1 MKVIHLIRPLIPIV
15 PEVEKPTSIIPF
27 REKVLWT
34 SCALL
39 IYMVCSNLP
48 LYGVQR
54 AITSDPFYWMR
65 VILASNRGT
74 LMELGV
80 SPLVT
85 TGMVMQLLAGA
96 KVIDVNLDT
105 KEDRVLFMAAQKI
118 VGLAVTFVMATAY
131 VISGMY
137 GNISAIGA
145 GNAMLIVAQ
154 LTFSGVILLLLDEML
169 QRGYGLGS
177 GISLFIASH
186 ISETIVWNAFS
197 PTTINTGR
205 GTEFEGAVIA
215 LFHLIIVR
223 KNKIAAIW
231 EALTRQNLPNL
242 FSLMATV
249 LIFAVAAYLQL
260 LRVNLTVKMQRSQG
274 LERPFPIKLFYTSN
288 MPIILYTAL
297 ISNIYFVS
305 QMLYNAQPTS
315 PFIKLIGEWAS
326 VDGSG
331 GSGTVVPVGGLVYYI
346 SPPATVT
353 SMFYDPFHAMFYLL
367 FTLTACAIFGGTWTE
382 VSGTSVRDVARQ
394 MRENNVIM
402 KGHRDT
408 ATAKVLGRYIPTAAA
423 LGGICIGLLSVVA
436 DYLGAIGSGTGILL
450 TVTIIYDCYQA
461 FVRENSGD
469 YRAMMKQM

>member
-1 MKVIHLIRPLIPIV
+1 
-15 PEVEKPTSIIPF
+15 
-27 REKVLWT
+27 
-34 SCALL
+34 
-39 IYMVCSNLP
+39 
-48 LYGVQR
+48 
-54 AITSDPFYWMR
+54 
-65 VILASNRGT
+65 
-74 LMELGV
+74 
-80 SPLVT
+80 
-85 TGMVMQLLAGA
+85 
-96 KVIDVNLDT
+96 
-105 KEDRVLFMAAQKI
+105 
-118 VGLAVTFVMATAY
+118 
-131 VISGMY
+131 
-137 GNISAIGA
+137 
-145 GNAMLIVAQ
+145 
-154 LTFSGVILLLLDEML
+154 
-169 QRGYGLGS
+169 
-177 GISLFIASH
+177 
-186 ISETIVWNAFS
+186 
-197 PTTINTGR
+197 
-205 GTEFEGAVIA
+205 
-215 LFHLIIVR
+215 
-223 KNKIAAIW
+223 
-231 EALTRQNLPNL
+231 
-242 FSLMATV
+242 
-249 LIFAVAAYLQL
+249 
-260 LRVNLTVKMQRSQG
+260 
-274 LERPFPIKLFYTSN
+274 
-288 MPIILYTAL
+288 
-297 ISNIYFVS
+297 
-305 QMLYNAQPTS
+305 MLYNAQPTS